1 MNIIKREKAKAT
13 YTYSHLVFYMN
24 EILSYQMLLN
34 ESFLIN
40 VFARFERH
48 AVYSENSLSTDFY
61 FEQYDFQVGY

>member
-1 MNIIKREKAKAT
+1 MKENI
-13 YTYSHLVFYMN
+13 
-24 EILSYQMLLN
+24 
-34 ESFLIN
+34 LIN